1 MRTNDT
7 DRCSFS
13 FYHFLL
19 SALLP
24 LSPFSLFVIYSLPSP
39 PSSWQSVFYIYIYI
53 YICSLS
59 DLRQVIR
66 WRRCIVTSTVV
77 ITHVCK
83 VRHDKHSVKGCRN
96 MYREL
101 SVDMHLTVHTA
112 TRLYILLHEMRIYKS
127 STTTGHSSQEVLV
140 NIKKFSFE
148 I

>member
-1 MRTNDT
+1 MFIFVL
-7 DRCSFS
+7 S
-13 FYHFLL
+13 L
-19 SALLP
+19 SALCPPPSLTFF
-24 LSPFSLFVIYSLPSP
+24 PFCNIFTTLPS
-39 PSSWQSVFYIYIYI
+39 VLLTECVLYIYIYIYI